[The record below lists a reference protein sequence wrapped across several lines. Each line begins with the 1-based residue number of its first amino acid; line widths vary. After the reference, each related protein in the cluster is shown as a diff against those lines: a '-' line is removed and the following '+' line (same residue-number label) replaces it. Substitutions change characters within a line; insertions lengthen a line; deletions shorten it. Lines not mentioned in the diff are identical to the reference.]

1 MVEFSDQDLAGAR
14 FDRVDLTGAVF
25 DHVDLTDARLRAVDF
40 SGAQIRGAGFVGTR
54 LLDVELIDV
63 EIGGDVRN
71 VTINGVDVAP
81 LIEAELDRRSPDRVK
96 MRPEHA
102 DGFREAWT
110 ILERLWEGTIARAR
124 TFPETAL
131 NIRVNEEWSF
141 IQTIRHLNF
150 ACGAWVNRAV
160 LGDPSPYHPLD
171 LPWED
176 ATGLDGVTWDV
187 DARPS
192 LEEVLAVRRERD
204 ATLREVMLSLS
215 EEELAREV
223 TRHERGWPQL
233 EDYPV
238 RRCLRTIL
246 NEEWEHRRYAERD
259 LDVLEAASQR

>member
-1 MVEFSDQDLAGAR
+1 
-14 FDRVDLTGAVF
+14 
-25 DHVDLTDARLRAVDF
+25 
-40 SGAQIRGAGFVGTR
+40 
-54 LLDVELIDV
+54 
-63 EIGGDVRN
+63 
-71 VTINGVDVAP
+71 
-81 LIEAELDRRSPDRVK
+81 
-96 MRPEHA
+96 
-102 DGFREAWT
+102 
-110 ILERLWEGTIARAR
+110 
-124 TFPETAL
+124 
-131 NIRVNEEWSF
+131 
-141 IQTIRHLNF
+141 
-150 ACGAWVNRAV
+150 
-160 LGDPSPYHPLD
+160 
-171 LPWED
+171 
-176 ATGLDGVTWDV
+176 VTWDV